1 MKKIIYRKFLL
12 DCSIFFTITLISTSI
27 IIWVFQAVNYLDIII
42 DDGRNYIVYLQYTF
56 LNFPKIITKI
66 LPFAF
71 FFSFS
76 YVIAKYELN
85 NELIIFWNFGIN
97 KISLVNFF
105 LLFSFLILLIQIYL
119 TSIVVPKSQN
129 LARSIIRTSDFNFV
143 DNFIKIKKFNAS
155 VNDLT
160 IYTESK
166 DKNNNYN
173 NIYIKKNL
181 GAKNF
186 QIIYAEKGIFTNNDN
201 IPKLVLFDGE
211 NTSVIDEKITNF
223 SFTKSEFNLSQF
235 STNTILVTKT
245 QEHKTIEL
253 INCVIKLKKNIPSE
267 LKLIKEKVRNCEI
280 KNFDNIL
287 SEIYKRLVIPLYL
300 PTLMLLALLLIIN
313 SKEKVNY
320 SKLRLYVFLLGF
332 FTIVFSESTLRFVSS
347 SNNKNLM
354 IMVSP
359 FITLSFLYFYFI
371 FKFNLKKSL

>member
-12 DCSIFFTITLISTSI
+12 DCLIFFTITLISTSI

-76 YVIAKYELN
+76 YVIAKYELS

-97 KISLVNFF
+97 KIRLVNFF

-166 DKNNNYN
+166 DKSNNYN

-181 GAKNF
+181 GEKNF

-245 QEHKTIEL
+245 QEHKTLEL
-253 INCVIKLKKNIPSE
+253 INCVMKLKQNIPSE

-280 KNFDNIL
+280 KNLDNIL

-300 PTLMLLALLLIIN
+300 PTLMLLALLLIVN

-320 SKLRLYVFLLGF
+320 SKLRLSVFLLGF
-332 FTIVFSESTLRFVSS
+332 FTIVFSESTLRFVGSS
-347 SNNKNLM
+347 SNKNLM
-354 IMVSP
+354 IAVSP

-371 FKFNLKKSL
+371 LKFNFKKSL

>member
-1 MKKIIYRKFLL
+1 M
-12 DCSIFFTITLISTSI
+12 
-27 IIWVFQAVNYLDIII
+27 
-42 DDGRNYIVYLQYTF
+42 
-56 LNFPKIITKI
+56 
-66 LPFAF
+66 
-71 FFSFS
+71 
-76 YVIAKYELN
+76 
-85 NELIIFWNFGIN
+85 
-97 KISLVNFF
+97 
-105 LLFSFLILLIQIYL
+105 LFSFIILLIQIYL
-119 TSIVVPKSQN
+119 TAIVVPKSQN

-173 NIYIKKNL
+173 NIYIKKDL
-181 GAKNF
+181 GEKNF
-186 QIIYAEKGIFTNNDN
+186 QIIYAEKGIFINNDN

-253 INCVIKLKKNIPSE
+253 INCVMKLKKNNPNE

-280 KNFDNIL
+280 KNLDNIL

-300 PTLMLLALLLIIN
+300 PTLMLLALLLIVN
-313 SKEKVNY
+313 SKEKVNF
-320 SKLRLYVFLLGF
+320 SKLRLLVFLLGF
-332 FTIVFSESTLRFVSS
+332 FTIVFSESTLRFVGSS
-347 SNNKNLM
+347 SNKNM
-354 IMVSP
+354 IIMISP
-359 FITLSFLYFYFI
+359 LITLLFLYFYFI
-371 FKFNLKKSL
+371 LKFNFKKSS